1 MQNLKL
7 LFAALLLLV
16 HVAASSQNMGV
27 GTDTPTKKLS
37 VAGSIAVDH
46 DNTNTGSLDSA
57 ALVFGTGPSLVGIFS
72 QKTPGSGSY
81 NGLDFW
87 TNGQRRMI
95 ITEDG
100 TVGINVQNPDPNADL
115 FVGGKIDSYF
125 FETNTATINAN
136 AFVGSDLNVGDQ
148 LFINGSPYY
157 SNYRLTV
164 NEGDSYFGGN
174 GHFTGSLISDG
185 FLTVNDGI
193 SANEDIYSW
202 GQVRGTTLRA
212 TQYMGVGGL
221 ADPAYRLRVWDG
233 NSRFGGDVQV
243 TGNIDAGAYMAVGGA
258 IDPVYRLRVYNGN
271 SRFGG
276 DVQVTGNLDAGEITT
291 STINGT
297 GVMHSAGPS
306 SLRMG
311 FDVENINLVLGGGN
325 QTDVTV
331 NITDF
336 DGGAG
341 DVRVFISQFAPDPL
355 PQYANWHDFSFHIHS
370 VDPVND
376 TCKLRITNTTNGNL
390 SIKGTL
396 YLASVAKD

>member
-1 MQNLKL
+1 MVPPGNYHFYAALHRNNFAPSNHKIMQNLKL
-7 LFAALLLLV
+7 IFAALLLLV
-16 HVAASSQNMGV
+16 HVAVSSQNV
-27 GTDTPTKKLS
+27 GIGTATPNKKLS

-46 DNTNTGSLDSA
+46 NNANTGTLDSA

-81 NGLDFW
+81 KGLDFW

-100 TVGINVQNPDPNADL
+100 TIGINVQNPDPNSKL
-115 FVGGKIDSYF
+115 FVGGKIESYT
-125 FETNTATINAN
+125 FETNSATINAN
-136 AFVGSDLNVGDQ
+136 ASIGSDLNVGDQ
-148 LFINGSPYY
+148 LFINGTPFY
-157 SNYRLTV
+157 SNNRLVV

-174 GHFTGSLISDG
+174 GHFTGYLVTDG

-193 SANEDIYSW
+193 SADEDIYSW
-202 GQVRGTTLRA
+202 GQVRGATLRA
-212 TQYMGVGGL
+212 TSHMAVGGL
-221 ADPAYRLRVWDG
+221 ADPAYRLRVWD
-233 NSRFGGDVQV
+233 
-243 TGNIDAGAYMAVGGA
+243 
-258 IDPVYRLRVYNGN
+258 GN

-297 GVMHSAGPS
+297 GVVHSAGPT

-311 FDVENINLVLGGGN
+311 FDAVVINLTLSGGS
-325 QTDVTV
+325 QIDVTAY
-331 NITDF
+331 ITDF
-336 DGGAG
+336 EGGAG
-341 DVRVFISQFAPDPL
+341 DVRVMISQFVSDPL
-355 PQYANWHDFSFHIHS
+355 PQYANWHDYSFHVHS

-376 TCKLRITNTTNGNL
+376 TCKVRLTNTTNGNL

-396 YLASVAKD
+396 CLTSVAKD